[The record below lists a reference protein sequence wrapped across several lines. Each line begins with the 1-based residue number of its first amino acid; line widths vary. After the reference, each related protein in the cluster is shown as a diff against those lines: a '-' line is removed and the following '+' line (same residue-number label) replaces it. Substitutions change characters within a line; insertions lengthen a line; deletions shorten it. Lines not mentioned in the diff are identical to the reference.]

1 MRQVLTT
8 MINGVDLTRLTETIA
23 AVRASPEL
31 GSFRFRIKNRWID
44 RGENRSD
51 VQPFSAAGKEI
62 KHKAKFMLVADEP
75 DMLLGDDNG
84 ANPVEHLL
92 HALASCVT
100 TSTVYHAAA
109 RGIAIERVESTLEGD
124 LDLRGFLGLDPS
136 VRNGYQKITLKLRI
150 KADITD
156 RQLQELSNLGPQFSP
171 VFDSVARGVPIAVS
185 AERIA

>member
-1 MRQVLTT
+1 MRQLQTT

-23 AVRASPEL
+23 AVRASPER

-51 VQPFSAAGKEI
+51 VQPFSAGGKEI
-62 KHKAKFMLVADEP
+62 QHKTRFTLVADEP
-75 DMLLGDDNG
+75 DMLLGEDNG

-109 RGIAIERVESTLEGD
+109 RGIVVERVESTLEGE

-136 VRNGYQKITLKLRI
+136 IRNGYQNISLKLRI
-150 KADITD
+150 KADATD
-156 RQLQELSNLGPQFSP
+156 EQLRELGSLGRQFSP
-171 VFDSVARGVPIAVS
+171 VYDSIARGVPITVS
-185 AERIA
+185 AERLA